1 MLHRGVADILLVSV
15 MSVAR
20 MAALAAGAATIT
32 TPNTHLIMNKSILLL
47 TAALMFS
54 LTSGHAADSAKEK
67 KAEKADAGDPA
78 MRSVGALGAQG
89 VFSTYMAIAELAD
102 LYGAKTYDKQK
113 ALQLAGGYSGL
124 TDAAKDSLS
133 DLVDSGKL
141 NTEDEAAVTQ
151 MIAINDL
158 LGKTAQGIIAYINDP
173 TDENESAYDK
183 NRQKSWKA
191 ISKFLGLE

>member
-1 MLHRGVADILLVSV
+1 
-15 MSVAR
+15 
-20 MAALAAGAATIT
+20 
-32 TPNTHLIMNKSILLL
+32 MNKSVLLL
-47 TAALMFS
+47 TTALMFS
-54 LTSGHAADSAKEK
+54 LTPGHAQDAKE
-67 KAEKADAGDPA
+67 GSA
-78 MRSVGALGAQG
+78 MMQTVGALGAQG

-102 LYGAKTYDKQK
+102 LYGAKAYDKQK

-141 NTEDEAAVTQ
+141 NSEDEAAVTQ

-158 LGKTAQGIIAYINDP
+158 LGKTAQGIISYIKDP
-173 TDENESAYDK
+173 SDENQAAYDK